1 MSDPRRLALALASS
15 LGVFACQP
23 ATSAVTVGLPSKI
36 DFSDGFQQSDADAI
50 VAKCGANGVKLQVQ
64 ADGEITFEPR
74 PDSSYEASAC
84 VLEYIKKSGTAKFG
98 FVGNE
103 KYVTPEEGQ

>member
-1 MSDPRRLALALASS
+1 MDKFRPSTLVLIASLA
-15 LGVFACQP
+15 VMACKP
-23 ATSAVTVGLPSKI
+23 TSTTVAIDLPSKI
-36 DFSDGFQQSDADAI
+36 DFTDGFQQSDADAI
-50 VAKCGANGVKLQVQ
+50 IAKCGAKGVKLEVQ

-74 PDSSYEASAC
+74 PDSDYEASAC
-84 VLEYIKKSGTAKFG
+84 VLKYIKESGATKFG